1 MNISPVIL
9 TLIALAAVVILVVT
23 ALSKKKIVASSFTK
37 KPLMNK
43 AEIRLFRMLQEE
55 LPSNW
60 TVLCQVAYGGFLANR
75 NFGKFMSMK
84 DYVSTARL
92 DRSEPIENDELA
104 QAEVASDFAEALDDT
119 LHDYAN
125 KLEKL
130 RTIDFG
136 PKLAVNEGA
145 VVKLSGRHFVIAV
158 STSKFTCQGR
168 ELMGI
173 STMAP
178 IFEAIE
184 GARAGETVQFNGR
197 DLTVEDVE

>member
-1 MNISPVIL
+1 MDWNKDHIRETMLSL
-9 TLIALAAVVILVVT
+9 ETAALHSARDNYL
-23 ALSKKKIVASSFTK
+23 
-37 KPLMNK
+37 
-43 AEIRLFRMLQEE
+43 
-55 LPSNW
+55 
-60 TVLCQVAYGGFLANR
+60 
-75 NFGKFMSMK
+75 

-92 DRSEPIENDELA
+92 DRSEPIEND
-104 QAEVASDFAEALDDT
+104 DFAEALDDT
-119 LHDYAN
+119 LHDYAD

>member
-1 MNISPVIL
+1 ML
-9 TLIALAAVVILVVT
+9 LLETAALHSARENYL
-23 ALSKKKIVASSFTK
+23 
-37 KPLMNK
+37 
-43 AEIRLFRMLQEE
+43 
-55 LPSNW
+55 
-60 TVLCQVAYGGFLANR
+60 
-75 NFGKFMSMK
+75 

-197 DLTVEDVE
+197 DLTVKTAYQAHRPGDRHNAEAPLQCTHHLNTFDGGVMPSSWI

>member
-1 MNISPVIL
+1 MDWNKDHIRETMLSL
-9 TLIALAAVVILVVT
+9 ETAALASA
-23 ALSKKKIVASSFTK
+23 
-37 KPLMNK
+37 
-43 AEIRLFRMLQEE
+43 REE
-55 LPSNW
+55 YL
-60 TVLCQVAYGGFLANR
+60 
-75 NFGKFMSMK
+75 

-92 DRSEPIENDELA
+92 DRSEPIENDEQA

-119 LHDYAN
+119 LHDFADKID
-125 KLEKL
+125 KLQ
-130 RTIDFG
+130 TIDFS
-136 PKLAVNEGA
+136 PKSTVTEGA
-145 VVKLSGRHFVIAV
+145 LVKLSGRYFVIAV

-197 DLTVEDVE
+197 ELTVEDVE

>member
-1 MNISPVIL
+1 ML
-9 TLIALAAVVILVVT
+9 LLETAALHSARENYL
-23 ALSKKKIVASSFTK
+23 
-37 KPLMNK
+37 
-43 AEIRLFRMLQEE
+43 
-55 LPSNW
+55 
-60 TVLCQVAYGGFLANR
+60 
-75 NFGKFMSMK
+75 

-119 LHDYAN
+119 LHDYAD

-136 PKLAVNEGA
+136 PKLAVGEGA